1 MSSNLKEVEKIFLAV
16 KYLADKFHELGVY
29 FKNEKGRYD
38 KEMCLDNAMAVLVYF
53 CYDVASRAKNWDC
66 LSNLEKA
73 LYCSAFFFTSEYNN
87 NIGDTY
93 YLPELLFKNE
103 QGEISYLSRYNGYG
117 GICYDETETSL
128 LKDEEEIINLIAED
142 FFLYMNWGKK
152 SNTLFDVRDYNKAH
166 DAIIQKVSDNFTYI
180 QTLESRR
187 IPIYARNLEPFKDLP
202 VFMTEGSLAKIKELN
217 RPARA
222 FETIFKKT
230 DETDLELEF

>member
-16 KYLADKFHELGVY
+16 KYLANKFHELGVY

-53 CYDVASRAKNWDC
+53 CYDLASRAKNGDC

-73 LYCSAFFFTSEYNN
+73 LYGSAFFFTSEYNN

-128 LKDEEEIINLIAED
+128 LKDEEEVINLIAED

-166 DAIIQKVSDNFTYI
+166 DVIIQKVSDNFTYI

-187 IPIYARNLEPFKDLP
+187 IPIYAGNLEPFKDLP